1 MNLLNNPTRFL
12 FFTGKGGVGKTSL
25 SCAIAI
31 ALADKGKDVM
41 LVCTDP
47 ASNLD
52 EVLGCRIGTSPVAIP
67 GVNSLEAI
75 NINPEEAAKRYR
87 DKVIE
92 PYRDKLP
99 ESALASM
106 EEQLSGA
113 CTMEIAAFDEFASL
127 LGDEQSLDRYDF
139 VVFDTA
145 PTGHTLRLLQLPSA
159 WDGFIDTNTTGS
171 SCLGPLA
178 GLTKQHQLYK
188 NSIDTLTNGEKTTVI
203 LVCRP
208 DKGSLKEAAR
218 TSLELEALGMSHQ
231 QLAINGMFSAQSDD
245 QIALKWQEKARLAL
259 ADLPKKLTTMPT
271 MEVPLLPFSP
281 LGSEKLRMLWQ
292 TILGKSIPTK
302 QKRKNKIA
310 ALPLPVAAL
319 FEDISNARHGV
330 IMTMGKGGVGKTSIA
345 TALAVH
351 LASNGSK
358 VLLATTDPAAH
369 LDFSLMKQIENL
381 VVERIDPKEETRRY
395 SAKVMEQAGATL
407 DEQGKKLLEEDLR
420 SPCTE
425 EIAVFQAFA
434 ALIDQGKDQ
443 FVVLDT
449 APTGHTLLLLDAAK
463 AYHREVERTS
473 QELPEAV
480 QSLLPRMR
488 DPDHTRVLVLT
499 LPELTPITEALLLEK
514 DLLRAGIT
522 PYGWIINQCLAP
534 LKISDPLLL
543 AKQQEEIPHIERL
556 LRTHDNRIF
565 VSPWKVN

>member
-369 LDFSLMKQIENL
+369 LDFSLMKRIENL

-522 PYGWIINQCLAP
+522 PYGWIINQCLTP
-534 LKISDPLLL
+534 LKICDPLLL

>member
-1 MNLLNNPTRFL
+1 
-12 FFTGKGGVGKTSL
+12 
-25 SCAIAI
+25 
-31 ALADKGKDVM
+31 
-41 LVCTDP
+41 
-47 ASNLD
+47 
-52 EVLGCRIGTSPVAIP
+52 
-67 GVNSLEAI
+67 
-75 NINPEEAAKRYR
+75 
-87 DKVIE
+87 
-92 PYRDKLP
+92 
-99 ESALASM
+99 
-106 EEQLSGA
+106 
-113 CTMEIAAFDEFASL
+113 
-127 LGDEQSLDRYDF
+127 
-139 VVFDTA
+139 
-145 PTGHTLRLLQLPSA
+145 
-159 WDGFIDTNTTGS
+159 
-171 SCLGPLA
+171 
-178 GLTKQHQLYK
+178 
-188 NSIDTLTNGEKTTVI
+188 
-203 LVCRP
+203 
-208 DKGSLKEAAR
+208 
-218 TSLELEALGMSHQ
+218 MSHQ

-369 LDFSLMKQIENL
+369 LDFSLMKRIENL

-522 PYGWIINQCLAP
+522 PYGWIINQCLTP
-534 LKISDPLLL
+534 LKICDPLLL